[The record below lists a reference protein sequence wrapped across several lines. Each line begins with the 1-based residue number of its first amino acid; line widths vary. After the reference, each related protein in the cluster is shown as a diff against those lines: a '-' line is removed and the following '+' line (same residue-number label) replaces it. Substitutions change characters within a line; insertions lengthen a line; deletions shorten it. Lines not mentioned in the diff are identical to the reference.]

1 MILKYC
7 FSILCFLSLS
17 FNVSANNKE
26 KIINNL
32 RDTVNQNFQFKQNIN
47 GKIETGHCTIEYPKK
62 IFCIY
67 KKNNKKILVSN
78 GSSLVIKTISSYYRY
93 PLKKTPLNLI
103 LDKYFLINK
112 IYDLE
117 EETKYKPH
125 ISFTIKEGNS
135 EIDIFFDYQTFDLIG
150 WRTKDIFQNINTTFI
165 SSIRKNQFID
175 KNLFSL
181 PAPN

>member
-1 MILKYC
+1 
-7 FSILCFLSLS
+7 
-17 FNVSANNKE
+17 
-26 KIINNL
+26 
-32 RDTVNQNFQFKQNIN
+32 
-47 GKIETGHCTIEYPKK
+47 
-62 IFCIY
+62 
-67 KKNNKKILVSN
+67 
-78 GSSLVIKTISSYYRY
+78 LVIKTISSYYRY